1 MIHAYKGNIS
11 GPKGLINLV
20 EKAWQDLMARSQ
32 SQASSEMWRVPI
44 SKKGK

>member
-11 GPKGLINLV
+11 GIKGLINLV

-32 SQASSEMWRVPI
+32 SQASSKTGRVTI
-44 SKKGK
+44 SRKGK